1 MSTTIFTYDGKV
13 LVNGSN
19 NKWLKKLVVDPYNP
33 LGLPPN
39 TVRVRTSDGQPPR
52 KNSGWYSTSY
62 ETATLVE
69 GTNDVYDVY
78 KSGTSF
84 AYLLYGFNFQTSQMS
99 NVTEILGA
107 NTTGITNMSNMFY
120 GCNIS
125 TAPLFDTSAVTN
137 MSAMFGSC
145 MNLESVPL
153 YDTANVSNF
162 RGMLAGNTS
171 GVVDSSKVNKIRT
184 IPNFNLSSATDIG
197 YLAARTLIESFPLF
211 NTSNITYLDQ
221 ICGDCLNLKAVP
233 LLDTSSATNVS
244 YMFYNCPNV
253 ESGALA
259 LYQQMNTQTTPPG
272 THTNTFTD
280 CGSNTVTG
288 ADELAQIPSSWG
300 GTAE

>member
-1 MSTTIFTYDGKV
+1 MSTIYTLNGKV
-13 LVNGSN
+13 LTNATN
-19 NKWLKKLVVDPYNP
+19 NKWLTKKYVDPYNP

-39 TVRVRTSDGQPPR
+39 TLRVRTSDGQPPR
-52 KNSGWYSTSY
+52 KISGWYSTSY

-78 KSGTSF
+78 KSGNSF
-84 AYLLYGFNFQTSQMS
+84 AYLLYGFDFQTSTMS
-99 NVTEILGA
+99 NVIEILGA
-107 NTTGITNMSNMFY
+107 NTTGITNMQNMFD

-137 MSAMFGSC
+137 MASMFCNC

-162 RGMLAGNTS
+162 RAMLAGSTS

-184 IPNFNLSSATDIG
+184 IPNFNLSSATDIS
-197 YLAARTLIESFPLF
+197 YLACRTLIESFPMF
-211 NTSNITYLDQ
+211 NTSNISGFDSL
-221 ICGDCLNLKAVP
+221 CRDCLNLKAVP
-233 LLDTSSATNVS
+233 LLNTSSANNVTQ
-244 YMFYNCPNV
+244 MFYNCPNV

-259 LYQQMNTQTTPPG
+259 LYQQMSTQTTPPG

-288 ADELAQIPSSWG
+288 AAELAQIPSSWG
-300 GTAE
+300 GTGA